1 LDAGVGR
8 DTMAGGTGDDT
19 YVVENS
25 GDKAIENA
33 NEGIDIVKSSVS
45 YTLGSNVEN
54 LVLMDGANING
65 TGNDEDNII
74 SGNAGNNI
82 LAGLGGADI
91 LYGGSGNDT
100 ATFAASPAGVN
111 VSLTT
116 HSSSGGDAEGDAL
129 YVENLTGSAFN
140 DLLEGDGG
148 NNVLVGGAGSDT
160 VSYEHAS
167 SGVTVSLAITAA
179 QVTGAGVDMLSG
191 FENLTGSNFDDVLTG
206 SSAANVITGLDGND
220 TLTGL
225 AGTDTLIGGTG
236 SDHFVF
242 AAAPDSRPNAPDVIV
257 DFEHGDS
264 IDLTAIDANT
274 SHNAKGDQAFG
285 FGGQN
290 SSVVANTV
298 TWFEQGGNT
307 FVQADVNGDA
317 KADFTVELL
326 GINHNLTA
334 SDFLL

>member
-1 LDAGVGR
+1 
-8 DTMAGGTGDDT
+8 

-129 YVENLTGSAFN
+129 YVENL
-140 DLLEGDGG
+140 
-148 NNVLVGGAGSDT
+148 
-160 VSYEHAS
+160 
-167 SGVTVSLAITAA
+167 
-179 QVTGAGVDMLSG
+179 
-191 FENLTGSNFDDVLTG
+191 
-206 SSAANVITGLDGND
+206 
-220 TLTGL
+220 
-225 AGTDTLIGGTG
+225 
-236 SDHFVF
+236 
-242 AAAPDSRPNAPDVIV
+242 
-257 DFEHGDS
+257 
-264 IDLTAIDANT
+264 
-274 SHNAKGDQAFG
+274 
-285 FGGQN
+285 
-290 SSVVANTV
+290 
-298 TWFEQGGNT
+298 
-307 FVQADVNGDA
+307 
-317 KADFTVELL
+317 
-326 GINHNLTA
+326 
-334 SDFLL
+334 